1 MQGGTLQEE
10 SEIDQEHRGEVVE
23 SGTTA
28 RHFSEDPAQ
37 QVQINLAR
45 TPTFD
50 NQKGEEG
57 LRDTLSQAFLIDS
70 FEYFNK
76 QNQVILLIYLA

>member
-1 MQGGTLQEE
+1 MHQSLRIKDTPSLSVSLDTYQPSPRQIRITAVKMQGGTLQEE

-37 QVQINLAR
+37 QI
-45 TPTFD
+45 
-50 NQKGEEG
+50 
-57 LRDTLSQAFLIDS
+57 
-70 FEYFNK
+70 
-76 QNQVILLIYLA
+76 